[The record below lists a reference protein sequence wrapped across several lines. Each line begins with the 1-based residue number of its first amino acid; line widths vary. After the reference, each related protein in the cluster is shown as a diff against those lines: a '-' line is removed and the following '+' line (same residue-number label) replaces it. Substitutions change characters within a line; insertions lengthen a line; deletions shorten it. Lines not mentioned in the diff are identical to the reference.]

1 MAEGKKIAI
10 YPGSFDPVTNGH
22 LDVLE
27 RALRIF
33 GKVIVAVGD
42 NPEKKALFTVK
53 ERVEMLKSV
62 AKNLKNVEI
71 GSFTGLMLDFAKKK
85 SAGVII
91 RGLRAVSDFDFEFQ
105 RALMNRKIDENIET
119 IFIMTADN
127 YCFLN
132 SSIVKEMVRYGGS
145 VKGLVSLEVEKQL
158 IKKLR

>member
-1 MAEGKKIAI
+1 MKIAI

-22 LDVLE
+22 LDVLN

-33 GKVIVAVGD
+33 DKVIIAVGD
-42 NPEKKALFTVK
+42 NPSKNVLFTVK

-62 AKNLKNVEI
+62 TKGIKNVEI
-71 GSFTGLMLDFAKKK
+71 DSFTGLIIAYAKKK
-85 SAGVII
+85 SANVII

-105 RALMNRKIDENIET
+105 MALMNRKVYDDIET
-119 IFIMTADN
+119 IFIMTAGN

-132 SSIVKEMVRYGGS
+132 SSIVKEMVKYSGS
-145 VKGLVSLEVEKQL
+145 VNGLVPKEVEKQL